1 MRAELVRQMHTL
13 AELQRHLL
21 PRRLPEESGWD
32 FAAHRA
38 AGRGPGGDYY
48 DVLPLPGGRVLLLMA
63 GAGDQGAPA
72 TALVAMARVV
82 LHSCPL
88 SSGAE
93 RLPFCPLTGAVQQPP
108 HLLLGHLNRVL
119 FENTLE
125 EQYLTAFCGLL
136 DPAVGDLHYA
146 NAGHPAPLW
155 FRAAAGAVEAVR
167 GTAGLPLGA
176 DYRSV
181 YHHKRLELEP
191 GDVLVLYTDGL
202 TAAQNGH
209 GEAFGTARLERVLKH
224 TGAEGAEEVRDALVA
239 ELTEF
244 LGAERLHDDVT
255 LLVLGRRA

>member
-1 MRAELVRQMHTL
+1 MRAEYSRQMHIL

-21 PRRLPEESGWD
+21 PRRLPEIPGWD
-32 FAAHRA
+32 FAAHRET
-38 AGRGPGGDYY
+38 GRGPGGDYY
-48 DVLPLPGGRVLLLMA
+48 DVLPLPAGRVLLMMA

-72 TALVAMARVV
+72 AALVAMTRVV

-119 FENTLE
+119 SENTLE

-146 NAGHPAPLW
+146 NAGHPYPRW
-155 FRAAAGAVEAVR
+155 FHAVDGTVEAVS

-176 DYRSV
+176 DYRSS
-181 YHHKRLELEP
+181 YHHKRLEVAP

-202 TAAQNGH
+202 TAAQNGRC
-209 GEAFGTARLERVLKH
+209 EAFGTARLERVLQR
-224 TGAEGAEEVRDALVA
+224 TGAEGAEAVCDALVA
-239 ELTEF
+239 ELADF
-244 LGAERLHDDVT
+244 LGETPLHDDVT